1 MKTCVMLSI
10 TGSGAYTSYLQNRG
24 LFIVNHND
32 GVRQQATHTMMNQQ
46 PVFARMTLK
55 RNFIFF

>member
-1 MKTCVMLSI
+1 MLSI